1 MLIPPP
7 DRGPGPPATHALAR
21 FGLQPLVPWLIGTI
35 VAGWLYFGRSV
46 LIPIILAILLSFLL
60 APIVAGFR
68 RARLPRAPSVLLAM
82 LLALGGIAITGAII
96 VSQAATLSKDAP
108 AYAERIADKAAS
120 MRAGIQSRFGF
131 LTRESR
137 QGGSGHRDAQ
147 RARRQGARQ
156 LPTGASE
163 AIPVE
168 VHEAPP
174 TAIEEIK
181 TIVLPALAPVETALI
196 VIIVTIFILFQ
207 REDLRDRLIRLMGTA
222 DLHRTTV
229 ALDDAAKRLS
239 RYFLSQFLVNCG
251 FGAVIWGGLFLLGVP
266 SPGFWGILAGLLR
279 FVPYVG
285 SIVAAVGPMA
295 LAAAIDPGWSLM
307 IYVALLFVIVE
318 PLVGY
323 AVEPMVYGHSTGLS
337 PVSVIVAALFWT
349 WIWGPIGLVLSM
361 PLTLML
367 VVLGRHIPAFSMFDI
382 LLGDRPALSP
392 AETFYQRALAGH
404 PDASIEQAED
414 LLEGQTLADYYDDV
428 VLAGLRLAAAD
439 VDRGAVERSSM
450 RAVCDAT
457 IELLTALV
465 DHRDVTASEPPV
477 TPLATDGLGKDS
489 PRSDLAGRSVVC
501 FPGPGPLDAAVAAM
515 AAQLL
520 RRAGCDVREQSRDRL
535 RGKGIDTFDPG
546 DADTICILGLFDS
559 RAARRMEAVVRSI
572 EERFASVRV
581 VIGIQRTSGADAAIE
596 GARPLEPSLA
606 ATVDAVRAIRPT
618 G

>member
-1 MLIPPP
+1 VLIPSEPEASR
-7 DRGPGPPATHALAR
+7 RGALAGIVGR
-21 FGLQPLVPWLIGTI
+21 GWEPLVPWLIATI
-35 VAGWLYFGRSV
+35 VAAWLYFGRSV

-68 RARLPRAPSVLLAM
+68 RARLPRVPSVLLAV
-82 LLALGGIAITGAII
+82 LLALGGIGVTGAII
-96 VSQAATLSKDAP
+96 VSQVTTLSKDAP

-120 MRAGIQSRFGF
+120 VRAGLRSRFGF

-156 LPTGASE
+156 LPTGGSE

-168 VHEAPP
+168 VHEPPP

-207 REDLRDRLIRLMGTA
+207 KEDLRDRLIRLMGST
-222 DLHRTTV
+222 DLHRTTA
-229 ALDDAAKRLS
+229 ALDEGAKRLS
-239 RYFLSQFLVNCG
+239 RYFLSQFMVNCG

-295 LAAAIDPGWSLM
+295 LAAAIDPGWGLVV
-307 IYVALLFVIVE
+307 YVALLFVIVE

-323 AVEPMVYGHSTGLS
+323 AVEPMLYGHSTGLS
-337 PVSVIVAALFWT
+337 PVSVVVAALFWT

-367 VVLGRHIPAFSMFDI
+367 VVLGRHIPAFSIFDI
-382 LLGDRPALSP
+382 LLGDRPALTP
-392 AETFYQRALAGH
+392 AETFYQRALSGH
-404 PDASIEQAED
+404 PDVSIEQAED
-414 LLEGQTLADYYDDV
+414 LLESQTLAEYYDNV

-457 IELLTALV
+457 IELLTVLV
-465 DHRDVTASEPPV
+465 DHTDVVDA
-477 TPLATDGLGKDS
+477 TPADGDPGTQKARL
-489 PRSDLAGRSVVC
+489 DLAGRSVVC

-515 AAQLL
+515 AVQLL
-520 RRAGCDVREQSRDRL
+520 RLAGCDAREQSRDRL
-535 RGKGIDTFDPG
+535 RGTGLDAFDPG
-546 DADTICILGLFDS
+546 DADAICILGLFDS
-559 RAARRMEAVVRSI
+559 RAARRFEPVVRSI
-572 EERFASVRV
+572 EARYASVRI
-581 VIGIQRTSGADAAIE
+581 VIGVQRIVGANA
-596 GARPLEPSLA
+596 GAGMAPTVEVSLA
-606 ATVDAVRAIRPT
+606 ATIEAVRGIRST